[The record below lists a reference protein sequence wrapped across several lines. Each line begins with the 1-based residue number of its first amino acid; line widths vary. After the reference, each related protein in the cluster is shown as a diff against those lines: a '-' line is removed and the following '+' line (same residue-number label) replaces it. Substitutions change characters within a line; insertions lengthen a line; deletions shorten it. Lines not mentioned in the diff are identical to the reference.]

1 MNKDSIQDNKLKL
14 LGKLT
19 ASLFHEIRNPLS
31 VIKLD
36 LDLIL
41 SDENQNLNS
50 EVLESIQEC
59 KSALNRIEEM
69 TDNVLNVARKSNN
82 VKDFVSL
89 SELIH
94 TVMNLMIVKASKKS
108 VSVTSRI
115 KDDSQKIYGNQNKLI
130 QVILNL
136 VGNAIESCD
145 KNGKVVISSGRDENG
160 YQILEI
166 EDNGCGIS
174 EEDQKKIFDD
184 FFTKKKHGTGLG
196 LSVCKMLLEEINA
209 QLSFRSELNKG
220 TVFKITF
227 PKTEGES

>member
-31 VIKLD
+31 ALKLN

-41 SDENQNLNS
+41 NDYTNELNT
-50 EVLESIQEC
+50 EILQSINDC
-59 KSALNRIEEM
+59 KAAVKRIEEM
-69 TDNVLNVARKSNN
+69 TDNVLNVARKADN
-82 VKDFVSL
+82 VKDYFNL
-89 SELIH
+89 SELVQ
-94 TVMNLMIVKASKKS
+94 TALSLSSVKASKKNIS
-108 VSVTSRI
+108 LMVDI
-115 KDDSQKIYGNQNKLI
+115 KNQNRKIYGNPNKLI

-136 VGNAIESCD
+136 INNAIEACD
-145 KNGKVVISSGRDENG
+145 KKGTVIISVKLDEDGND
-160 YQILEI
+160 ILLV

-209 QLSFRSELNKG
+209 NLTFTSQLNVG
-220 TVFKITF
+220 TQFKITF
-227 PKTEGES
+227 PKAEGEQ